1 MTASKNQRNFRPRS
15 PIPKK
20 KLMEDLQEGLTL
32 QEIAIKYNRSRSF
45 VSECCTMYDIN
56 LNDINGREEKKKQRK
71 RSKQKQSFVEVMYN
85 KIKKEL

>member
-1 MTASKNQRNFRPRS
+1 MAASKNQRNFRPRS

-45 VSECCTMYDIN
+45 VSECCTMYDII